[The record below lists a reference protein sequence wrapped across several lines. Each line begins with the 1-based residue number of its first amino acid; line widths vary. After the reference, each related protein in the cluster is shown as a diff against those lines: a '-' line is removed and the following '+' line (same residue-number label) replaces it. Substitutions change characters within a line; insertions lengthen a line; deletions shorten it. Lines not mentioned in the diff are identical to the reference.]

1 MGTVFR
7 SHLPNGANLAII
19 SRNCPILCR
28 KNPASGTCRGR
39 LAAVRRVCRG
49 FCVPVAVRLPVRL
62 PVRRTAR
69 AAAKHRT
76 RCVPSPGAKGR
87 FPFVCGTRWT
97 TPGRITA
104 ARAAAVRGW
113 RAGRRRPGCPRR
125 ARPGSWSVCLWP
137 SACRGSGSAP
147 RRGARSRA
155 SLGSC
160 GTG

>member
-19 SRNCPILCR
+19 SRNCPIPCR
-28 KNPASGTCRGR
+28 KNPASGACGGR
-39 LAAVRRVCRG
+39 LTAVRRACRG
-49 FCVPVAVRLPVRL
+49 FGGSDAVRPAG
-62 PVRRTAR
+62 RRTAR
-69 AAAKHRT
+69 AATIRRT

-87 FPFVCGTRWT
+87 FPFVCGMRWR
-97 TPGRITA
+97 PSGRITA

-125 ARPGSWSVCLWP
+125 ARPGSWSVFLWP

-147 RRGARSRA
+147 RRGARSRVIR
-155 SLGSC
+155 GSC